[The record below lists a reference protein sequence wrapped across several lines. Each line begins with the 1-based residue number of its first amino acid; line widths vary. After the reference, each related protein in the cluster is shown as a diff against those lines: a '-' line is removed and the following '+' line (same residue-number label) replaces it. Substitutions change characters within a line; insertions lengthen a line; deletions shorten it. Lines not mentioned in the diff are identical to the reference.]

1 MILTLFIQN
10 LRYLSYYVIDTL
22 LVMQYFKD
30 LQTGEF
36 LSYFVI
42 ERTELKYLTF
52 FTDKHKKRIFA
63 VFSCKNKIL
72 QYCIMPLMVCYSV
85 NF

>member
-52 FTDKHKKRIFA
+52 LLINTKNE
-63 VFSCKNKIL
+63 FSLFFLAKTKYLNIALCHLWYAI
-72 QYCIMPLMVCYSV
+72 Q
-85 NF
+85 